1 MDRPLTA
8 GAGVAGSA
16 RAASAAARGSVR
28 RSAAVGE
35 MRHFTQS
42 RLRDGWVM
50 AIGVPVVGYLL
61 PRFSGMHA
69 NLRADEL
76 RFWLSI
82 LFSSSVTLII
92 WVSLRN
98 WGRKRHLSSLWF
110 ARPYLGWSTYVIASA
125 GVGYGGAFG
134 GAWIWYRWTALPV
147 DLLVCSRIGWMS
159 MILVCV
165 MTQLYLCLYVRADLR
180 FAARKAAELRD
191 TEHRMRLQSSTY
203 RQEPEAVLD
212 SLAALRDLVHG
223 APDIA
228 VRHAQSIAG
237 VYRYILRES
246 SRELVILRDEMALL
260 DRHADLLSA
269 RTGIR
274 LSLVHGI
281 EASRLD
287 RFLIVPVTL
296 HTLLECAV
304 RHHPTSATSATSA
317 MTISMLIE
325 DSRLLFRFAPA
336 ESTDGF
342 ARTSAY
348 ASLGARTVA
357 IVGTGCTLQHRSGL
371 TTVAI
376 PLLPIAH

>member
-1 MDRPLTA
+1 MPDGASTA
-8 GAGVAGSA
+8 SA
-16 RAASAAARGSVR
+16 RIAAAAARESVR

-42 RLRDGWVM
+42 RLKDGWVM
-50 AIGVPVVGYLL
+50 ATGVPVVGYLL
-61 PRFSGMHA
+61 PKFAGMQA
-69 NLRADEL
+69 NLRVDEL

-82 LFSSSVTLII
+82 LFSSTITLII

-110 ARPYLGWSTYVIASA
+110 ARPYLGWSTYVLASA
-125 GVGYGGAFG
+125 AAGYGTAYGGA
-134 GAWIWYRWTALPV
+134 WVWYTWSGLPL
-147 DLLVCSRIGWMS
+147 DLAVCSRIGWMS

-165 MTQLYLCLYVRADLR
+165 MTQLYLCLYVRADLS

-191 TEHRMRLQSSTY
+191 AEHRMRLQSSTY

-212 SLAALRDLVHG
+212 SLAALRKLVHG
-223 APDIA
+223 APDVA
-228 VRHAQSIAG
+228 VRHAQSIAA

-269 RTGIR
+269 RTGTR
-274 LSLVHGI
+274 LSLVQGI
-281 EASRLD
+281 EAARLD

-304 RHHPTSATSATSA
+304 RAHPKEQSATMA
-317 MTISMLIE
+317 ISMSIE
-325 DSRLLFRFAPA
+325 DSRLLFRFERADTP
-336 ESTDGF
+336 DHF
-342 ARTSAY
+342 AGTPSYSA
-348 ASLGARTVA
+348 LDARTVA
-357 IVGTGCTLQHRSGL
+357 IVGTGCTLHHRPGL
-371 TTVAI
+371 TSVAI